1 MNNGS
6 VVCMVTLDTNV
17 LIYYL
22 DGVPEIAATVDALLA
37 EQPRPFIATVTELE
51 AFSFRFLTEEE
62 VIRIDRLIQSLSVIL
77 LDSYLARKAAELRRL
92 YRMKTPDSI
101 VAATALFTHSTL
113 LTRNTRDFKKIS
125 GLVVRGV

>member
-1 MNNGS
+1 
-6 VVCMVTLDTNV
+6 MVTLDTNV

-22 DGVPEIAATVDALLA
+22 DGVPEIAATVDTLLV

-113 LTRNTRDFKKIS
+113 LTRNIKDFRKVS
-125 GLVVRGV
+125 GLTVRRI